1 MFNENNSYDEF
12 GYYVGNNQNKYS
24 LNNLNLK
31 GKLVLGVVVI
41 VVLIIGLVIFNRV
54 TDYFNSYQYFEKQMV
69 KEAREYITKNNIV
82 LSNEIYLD
90 MNKLNMKVKDGCN
103 QISGVFVDQNYKYQS
118 YLVCDNYKTKIFTNN
133 SSYNLNGEEV
143 TLLAKEISY
152 IELGVK
158 GYNDANIQG
167 EVGTEEGVYNLNY
180 VITENGKILANLK
193 RKVVIVNDP
202 YIRSLFPTI
211 TLKGENIVYLQK
223 GEKYEESGVLAG
235 DSKDFDLSNK
245 VIIDN
250 PVNVNVEGEY
260 EVTYTVTNS
269 RGYTNSIKRKV
280 VVVNNFSDTTITASL
295 SNTNKTNKD
304 VTISLKVIGNNYH
317 YMVLPDGSKSY
328 SKNVTYKVSKN
339 ETYYF
344 KSYDKDGKVV
354 TKIIPI
360 TNISKEKPNAVCN
373 AQVYSSYTKFY
384 VTPYSN
390 TTISSYNY
398 IANGTSSG
406 EKISSN
412 YTMTTS
418 NVTKASVIIKDSIG
432 NTNEINCTL
441 SYNISSGGSSGGS
454 QGGSQGGTTGGNTG
468 TYIDSK
474 GKKCLNGFT
483 CYNQSDYWNSNV
495 SYCSTET
502 CGTIAKRGCSIT
514 AFSTIASGMGIR
526 KADGTPYNPEELV
539 VQQYSKICSSNCSGS
554 RALERLALRLG
565 LSASIPYHDI
575 GKNKQVL
582 IDFLKKGYP
591 VMFRTGD
598 EGTVY
603 TSQDAGHLM
612 AILAI
617 NAKGEVFL
625 SDTGGAKTTSAYN
638 SKYKINDWVTIDEI
652 ASGAGTNWFMAIC
665 PKGACQGEE
674 PNPGKYQNY

>member
-31 GKLVLGVVVI
+31 GKLVLGVIVI

-223 GEKYEESGVLAG
+223 GEIYEESGVLAG

-454 QGGSQGGTTGGNTG
+454 QGGTIGGNTG

-483 CYNQSDYWNSNV
+483 CYNQSDYRNPNV
-495 SYCSTET
+495 LFCSTET
-502 CGTIAKRGCSIT
+502 CGIIAKRGCSIT
-514 AFSTIASGMGIR
+514 SFSTIISGLGVR
-526 KADGTPYNPEELV
+526 KSDGTPYNPEELAVQHFNV
-539 VQQYSKICSSNCSGS
+539 VCSSHCSGTT
-554 RALERLALRLG
+554 AAKNVALRLG
-565 LSASIPYHDI
+565 LSATSHYSGILKYKD
-575 GKNKQVL
+575 VL
-582 IDFLKKGYP
+582 IDLLKKGYP
-591 VMFRTGD
+591 VLLTID
-598 EGTVY
+598 KDSVY
-603 TSQDAGHLM
+603 TTGGHVM
-612 AILAI
+612 AILGI
-617 NAKGEVFL
+617 NEKNEVFL
-625 SDTGGAKTTSAYN
+625 SDTN
-638 SKYKINDWVTIDEI
+638 SRTHSVDSSKHKINDWVTIEEL
-652 ASGAGTNWFMAIC
+652 ASGLGEIQYFQAIC
-665 PKGACQGEE
+665 PA
-674 PNPGKYQNY
+674 GKCSWSQEGR